1 MSKLSY
7 LAKVLAALILHSY
20 QNYALCFTSHFPL
33 FHSRPMEW
41 SEEHD
46 VLFLREMLARNI
58 FGAKKGSPAHGLAW
72 ETIVDSLNEIHS
84 PKFQLKDKKAVR
96 KRWNLLR
103 KKFSKKMSEEEKAS
117 GISMEELT
125 EKESLIEELVER
137 EDTIQAKAESA
148 SKQQLKYNETAEDI
162 RKKAMESLKETKK
175 RNSDEDGASPKRR
188 KSRRAVPLVDF
199 L

>member
-1 MSKLSY
+1 VSKLSY

-20 QNYALCFTSHFPL
+20 QNYALCFTSRFPL

-58 FGAKKGSPAHGLAW
+58 FGAKKGSPARGLAW
-72 ETIVDSLNEIHS
+72 EAIVDSLNEIHS

-96 KRWNLLR
+96 ERWNLLR
-103 KKFSKKMSEEEKAS
+103 KKFSKKMNEEEKAS
-117 GISMEELT
+117 GISVEELT

-137 EDTIQAKAESA
+137 EDTIQAKAACVLKNCVTQSQQV
-148 SKQQLKYNETAEDI
+148 SVTLPCKKQTN
-162 RKKAMESLKETKK
+162 
-175 RNSDEDGASPKRR
+175 
-188 KSRRAVPLVDF
+188 RA
-199 L
+199 